1 MDTDELLVL
10 KELLLSV
17 LRNSPNRIEKPVV
30 AQRRSKCT
38 INLTPTTKM
47 FAQKINEPGFNYS
60 IIEIPIDLVTII
72 FAENDFDSPYKNTVT
87 SFFF

>member
-1 MDTDELLVL
+1 
-10 KELLLSV
+10 
-17 LRNSPNRIEKPVV
+17 
-30 AQRRSKCT
+30 
-38 INLTPTTKM
+38 M